1 MFEKFSSS
9 FHLDASLTGGV
20 ENRVASCD
28 VVELSDFL
36 GRFGGMSFNN
46 GLYRTLEVS
55 NVRAWN
61 AAITSAYPDFNGR
74 INCFSFDWLGRIFA
88 LDSQRLV
95 NNRPS
100 VVMFEP
106 GTGEALEI
114 PCNLESFHEDELINY
129 GDAALAEDFYLQWLN
144 TGGDHPSYAQCVGY
158 KRPLFLGGTDAI
170 DNLELTDLDVYW
182 TISAQLIS
190 KLRGLPPGTRVDV
203 TGR

>member
-9 FHLDASLTGGV
+9 FHPDASPNGDV
-20 ENRVASCD
+20 KNRIASCD
-28 VVELSDFL
+28 SAELSDFL
-36 GRFGGMSFNN
+36 SRFGGSSFNN

-55 NVRAWN
+55 NVRTWN
-61 AAITSAYPDFNGR
+61 AVIASAYSEFNGS
-74 INCFSFDWLGRIFA
+74 INCFGFDWLGRIFA

-95 NNRPS
+95 NNRPG

-129 GDAALAEDFYLQWLN
+129 GDAALAGDFYLQWLN
-144 TGGDHPSYAQCVGY
+144 SGGGHPSYAQCVGY
-158 KRPLFLGGTDAI
+158 RRPLFLGGTDSI

-203 TGR
+203 IGR

>member
-9 FHLDASLTGGV
+9 FHSDTSPNGGV
-20 ENRVASCD
+20 GRKVASS
-28 VVELSDFL
+28 EIAEFSDFL
-36 GRFGGMSFNN
+36 GRFGRMSFNN
-46 GLYRTLEVS
+46 GLYRTLEASDVG
-55 NVRAWN
+55 AWN
-61 AAITSAYPDFNGR
+61 VAIASAYPNFNGR
-74 INCFSFDWLGRIFA
+74 ISCFGFDWLGRIFA

-95 NNRPS
+95 NNRLG

-129 GDAALAEDFYLQWLN
+129 GDAALAGDFYLQWLN
-144 TGGDHPSYAQCVGY
+144 SGGDHPSYAQCVGY
-158 KRPLFLGGTDAI
+158 RRPLFLGGTDSI

-203 TGR
+203 ICR